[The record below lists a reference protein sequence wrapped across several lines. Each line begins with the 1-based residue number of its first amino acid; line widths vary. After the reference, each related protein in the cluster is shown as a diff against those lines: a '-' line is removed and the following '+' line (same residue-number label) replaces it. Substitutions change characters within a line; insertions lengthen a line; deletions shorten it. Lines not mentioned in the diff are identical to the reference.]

1 MVFEVQSQKKKISYH
16 SRRGWIC
23 GDVNSWLTA
32 STWSP
37 QAWLT
42 LSYFF
47 ISLCLLRTFVAWWPE
62 TPPPLRTPQSP
73 ADGRPGSRSLSR
85 AVASSMKLY
94 RTCHL
99 RVIIIYYLGQV
110 NLVTPHIS
118 WTRPEK
124 NIASDCII
132 LHSWRDWTPQMPVLP
147 WNGYYMPFI
156 AIYRFQTIA
165 THGSGEVASMTMRS

>member
-1 MVFEVQSQKKKISYH
+1 MTNGGSRTIPEVQNFAKRRLRRTASDHSQSLLRVKKKIIYH

-42 LSYFF
+42 FVLFF

-99 RVIIIYYLGQV
+99 RVIIIYYLF
-110 NLVTPHIS
+110 LVPAGHLYIIS
-118 WTRPEK
+118 VVQ
-124 NIASDCII
+124 
-132 LHSWRDWTPQMPVLP
+132 L
-147 WNGYYMPFI
+147 
-156 AIYRFQTIA
+156 
-165 THGSGEVASMTMRS
+165 VASVQFNP

>member
-1 MVFEVQSQKKKISYH
+1 MRKLDTMLHIALKMQMKCIISDDDQVVEARVRVVEEKKISYH

-99 RVIIIYYLGQV
+99 RKLMK
-110 NLVTPHIS
+110 VTARYKS
-118 WTRPEK
+118 EFG
-124 NIASDCII
+124 
-132 LHSWRDWTPQMPVLP
+132 PV
-147 WNGYYMPFI
+147 W
-156 AIYRFQTIA
+156 
-165 THGSGEVASMTMRS
+165 V